1 MKKTIKYL
9 GKKIENLFLWSSGA
23 ELEIL
28 NQVPMEKSKYFGIG
42 GTIIFTALMAS
53 FAGGY
58 AFFTAFKSTILS
70 IPFGLF
76 WGTLIFNLDR
86 YIVASFGVGDGKK
99 TISRQ
104 ELIEAAPRLAM
115 AMILGFVIST
125 PLELKLF
132 EKEIN
137 VEIQNIIREERVK
150 LGEGE
155 KPIINLIAK
164 KEIEIQKLKNEQNS
178 FEDKADD
185 LTSKKTIED
194 QQILLIQNQLTSLNA
209 IISSNSQKWNTYD
222 RIANNA
228 NTESEKRN
236 AISLRNQ
243 FNNGKNNR
251 RKSEL
256 ISEITKLNNSKF
268 TRGQD
273 YYEQAKEI
281 RKSNQPRIIALQK
294 EIANLEEKLT
304 GISDENDEI
313 SKQYS
318 GLMARLEALSRLT
331 DKYTIL
337 FVVKWLITILFIFIE
352 IAPILFKMM
361 TERGPYDDIVDRK
374 KHEVKVQQLQIQS
387 NINQEINTAVKI
399 HTEKYE
405 QKLNAELH
413 TNKEILEAI
422 AKAQQEIAIV
432 AIEKWKEEQKHLIQN
447 NAIEIIK
454 GNN

>member
-1 MKKTIKYL
+1 MKKIIKYIF
-9 GKKIENLFLWSSGA
+9 KKIDNLFLWSSGA
-23 ELEIL
+23 DLDIL

-58 AFFTAFKSTILS
+58 AFFTAFKSTYLA

-99 TISRQ
+99 TISKQ
-104 ELIEAAPRLAM
+104 ELLEAAPRLAM
-115 AMILGFVIST
+115 AIILGFVIST

-132 EKEIN
+132 EREIN
-137 VEIQNIIREERVK
+137 VEKQNIIREERAK

-164 KEIEIQKLKNEQNS
+164 KELEIQKLKNEQNS

-194 QQILLIQNQLTSLNA
+194 QQIILIQNQLTSLNA
-209 IISSNSQKWNTYD
+209 IISSNSKKWNAYD

-236 AISLRNQ
+236 ALSKRNQ
-243 FNNGKNNR
+243 YNNGKNN
-251 RKSEL
+251 KKKLDL
-256 ISEITKLNNSKF
+256 IFEIAKLNKAKF
-268 TRGQD
+268 TRGQE
-273 YYEQAKEI
+273 YYEQAKET

-294 EIANLEEKLT
+294 EIANLEKKLT

-337 FVVKWLITILFIFIE
+337 FIVKWLITILFVFIE

-374 KHEVKVQQLQIQS
+374 KHEYKVRQLELQS

-399 HTEKYE
+399 HTDKYE
-405 QKLNAELH
+405 QKLNAELKS
-413 TNKEILEAI
+413 NKEILEAI

-432 AIEKWKEEQKHLIQN
+432 AIEKWKEEQK
-447 NAIEIIK
+447 EIIK
-454 GNN
+454 KNGTEIVNP

>member
-1 MKKTIKYL
+1 MKKIIKYI
-9 GKKIENLFLWSSGA
+9 GKKIEDIFLWASGA
-23 ELEIL
+23 ELEVL
-28 NQVPMEKSKYFGIG
+28 KMVPSEKSKYFGIG
-42 GTIIFTALMAS
+42 GTIVFTALMAS

-58 AFFTAFKSTILS
+58 AFYTAFKSTYLS

-76 WGTLIFNLDR
+76 WGGLIFNLDR
-86 YIVASFGVGDGKK
+86 YIVASFGVGDGKR
-99 TISRQ
+99 TISKQ
-104 ELIEAAPRLAM
+104 ELIEAAPRLLM
-115 AMILGFVIST
+115 AIILGFVIST

-132 EKEIN
+132 EREIN
-137 VEIQNIIREERVK
+137 VEIKNIIREERVK

-164 KEIEIQKLKNEQNS
+164 KELEILKLKNEQNS
-178 FEDKADD
+178 FEAKADD
-185 LTSKKTIED
+185 LTTKKTIED
-194 QQILLIQNQLTSLNA
+194 QQINLIQNQLTSLNA

-222 RIANNA
+222 KIANNA
-228 NTESEKRN
+228 NTEVEKRN
-236 AISLRNQ
+236 AINIRNKY
-243 FNNGKNNR
+243 NNGYNNK

-256 ISEITKLNNSKF
+256 ISEITKLNTAKF
-268 TRGQD
+268 IRGQE
-273 YYEQAKEI
+273 YYEQAKET

-294 EIANLEEKLT
+294 EIANLEQKLT

-337 FVVKWLITILFIFIE
+337 FIVKWLITVLFVFIE

-361 TERGPYDDIVDRK
+361 TERGPYDDIIDRK
-374 KHEVKVQQLQIQS
+374 KHEIKVQQLQLQS

-413 TNKEILEAI
+413 SNKEILESI

-432 AIEKWKEEQKHLIQN
+432 AIDKWKEEQKELIRLKGSG
-447 NAIEIIK
+447 IIK
-454 GNN
+454 

>member
-1 MKKTIKYL
+1 MKKIIKYI
-9 GKKIENLFLWSSGA
+9 GKKIEDIFLWASGA
-23 ELEIL
+23 ELEVL
-28 NQVPMEKSKYFGIG
+28 KMVPSEKSKYFGIG
-42 GTIIFTALMAS
+42 GTIVFTALMAS

-58 AFFTAFKSTILS
+58 AFYTAFKSTYLS

-76 WGTLIFNLDR
+76 WGGLIFNLDR
-86 YIVASFGVGDGKK
+86 YIVASFGVGDGKR
-99 TISRQ
+99 TISKQ
-104 ELIEAAPRLAM
+104 ELIEAAPRLLM
-115 AMILGFVIST
+115 AIILGFVIST

-132 EKEIN
+132 EREIN

-164 KEIEIQKLKNEQNS
+164 KELEILKLKNEQNS
-178 FEDKADD
+178 FEAKADD
-185 LTSKKTIED
+185 LTTKKTIED
-194 QQILLIQNQLTSLNA
+194 QQINLIQNQLTSLNA

-222 RIANNA
+222 KIANNA
-228 NTESEKRN
+228 NTEVEKRN
-236 AISLRNQ
+236 AINTRNKY
-243 FNNGKNNR
+243 NNGYNNK

-256 ISEITKLNNSKF
+256 ISEITKLNTAKF
-268 TRGQD
+268 IRGQE
-273 YYEQAKEI
+273 YYEQAKET

-294 EIANLEEKLT
+294 EIANLEQKLT

-337 FVVKWLITILFIFIE
+337 FIVKWLITVLFVFIE

-361 TERGPYDDIVDRK
+361 TERGPYDDIIDRK
-374 KHEVKVQQLQIQS
+374 KHEIKVQQLQLQS

-405 QKLNAELH
+405 QKLNAELLS
-413 TNKEILEAI
+413 NKEILESI

-432 AIEKWKEEQKHLIQN
+432 AIDKWKEEQKELIRLKGSG
-447 NAIEIIK
+447 IIK
-454 GNN
+454 